1 LFIDPT
7 LHLEFKKPNI
17 RIKPCL
23 QTSKGGEMGTED
35 DTGELSERVK
45 ALETLIAFFIGN
57 MEEFDPIF

>member
-1 LFIDPT
+1 
-7 LHLEFKKPNI
+7 
-17 RIKPCL
+17 
-23 QTSKGGEMGTED
+23 MGTED